1 MQAGRWRLALAVA
14 SPKKHALELRT
25 LAAITH
31 SQPTES
37 AFRQQVSRATAT
49 TTAVRDRL
57 AQIDKLVDT
66 AVSRQLV
73 DLHGYSPCEACW
85 RMLSA
90 MLVIELRLENGMDE
104 SDRTAAVARLRGV
117 LAEDTTEQ
125 QRTVQ
130 RATRP
135 VGTLRAHRD
144 TRHRHHASQRPSRR
158 GATQTRQ
165 PLHPGTRA
173 ARQPRR
179 TARGAHR
186 LGAQRR
192 QLTSEARPRRKN
204 ALRRSR
210 LRSISP
216 ARMGGRSLCAASPTS
231 GSPR

>member
-1 MQAGRWRLALAVA
+1 MLIASNDAAVKLIAAFLAVTLENEDEVQAGRWRLALAVA

-25 LAAITH
+25 LAAIAR

-90 MLVIELRLENGMDE
+90 MLVIELRLEGVDE

-117 LAEDTTEQ
+117 LAEDTAEQ
-125 QRTVQ
+125 
-130 RATRP
+130 ADALFNGLLDLS
-135 VGTLRAHRD
+135 GTLRAHRD

-192 QLTSEARPRRKN
+192 RLTSRARP
-204 ALRRSR
+204 S
-210 LRSISP
+210 
-216 ARMGGRSLCAASPTS
+216 
-231 GSPR
+231 